1 MKQIE
6 FGSTRLSSVV
16 ETSEP
21 MLDPSE
27 IFPDFDPQM
36 AKDSI
41 PWFGPRFYDA
51 TANKIVIAVQSFVI
65 QMDGL
70 NILVD
75 TCVGDHKQRERALF
89 NDASWHWLDKL
100 ERAGFRPEDI
110 DMVVCSHLHVDHVGW
125 NTRLRNGRWVPTF
138 PNARYLMSKPEL
150 DYWKS
155 DAGKASM
162 MRTGDYVADSIL
174 PVIDSGQADIVD
186 PDKSLNDKVRFEHTP
201 GHTPGHIAVH
211 LEDGGEHVVLSGD
224 VMHHPLQLRFPDWST
239 RYCADQDT
247 ARATR
252 KRFLSEWADTA
263 TMVAPAHFPAP
274 TGGTICRCGE
284 YFGFRF
290 AGETET
296 LT

>member
-1 MKQIE
+1 MKRIE
-6 FGSTRLSSVV
+6 FGSIALSSVV

-27 IFPDFDPQM
+27 IFPGFDPQM
-36 AKDSI
+36 AKENI

-51 TANKIVIAVQSFVI
+51 AANKIVIAVQSFVI

-75 TCVGDHKQRERALF
+75 TCVGDHKQRARDLF

-138 PNARYLMSKPEL
+138 PNARYLMSRTEL

-155 DAGKASM
+155 EAGKAAM

-174 PVIDSGQADIVD
+174 PVLESGQADIAD
-186 PDKSLNDKVRFEHTP
+186 PNGRLNEKVRFEHTP
-201 GHTPGHIAVH
+201 GHTPGHMAVH
-211 LEDGGEHVVLSGD
+211 LEDAGEHVILSGD
-224 VMHHPLQLRFPDWST
+224 IMHHPLQLRFPDWST

-247 ARATR
+247 ARKTR
-252 KRFLSEWADTA
+252 RRFLSEWADTA
-263 TMVAPAHFPAP
+263 TMVAPAHFPSP
-274 TGGTICRCGE
+274 TGGTVCRCGDH
-284 YFGFRF
+284 FGFRF
-290 AGETET
+290 AGEAET
-296 LT
+296 LA